1 MLLRDVT
8 AIYRHLVFLLH
19 LSSGDDVKCT
29 WFTIFWRGWRKYSV
43 SRMLL
48 TRDGWLFFISR
59 IVRLFAYG
67 FLSIILALHLA
78 AVGMTESEIGLLLTL
93 TLVGDALLSLVITQV
108 ADRVGRRRMLMVGAG
123 FVVLTGV
130 VFALTT
136 NPLFLL
142 LAAFVGTLSPT
153 GHEVGPFLAIEQS
166 ALAHLTPG
174 DQRTRMFAW
183 YNLVGS
189 FAAALGSWSGGTLA
203 TTLQRAGHTPL
214 ASYQTLFALYAGF
227 GVLLTLLL
235 FCLSCRIEVETTES
249 NAATKVFGLHRS
261 RGIIRKLSLLF
272 MLDSFAGALVVQSL
286 MAYWFHSRFG
296 VEPATLGSLFFG
308 ANMLAGFSALIAARV
323 AARIGLINTMVFTH
337 IPANVFL
344 LLTPLM
350 PTFPL
355 AAAMVLLRYATAQMD
370 VPARQAYLMAV
381 VAPDERSAAS
391 GIITLVR
398 TSASALGPVAA
409 GTLFNAS
416 FLSVPFFLAGGLKI
430 VYDLL
435 LLWQFRHVRPPEE
448 ERS

>member
-1 MLLRDVT
+1 M
-8 AIYRHLVFLLH
+8 
-19 LSSGDDVKCT
+19 
-29 WFTIFWRGWRKYSV
+29 
-43 SRMLL
+43 L
-48 TRDGWLFFISR
+48 TRDSRLLFSGR
-59 IVRLFAYG
+59 IIRLFAYG

-108 ADRVGRRRMLMVGAG
+108 ADRFGRRQMLMVSAG
-123 FVVLTGV
+123 FMVLTGV

-136 NPLFLL
+136 NPLFLI
-142 LAAFVGTLSPT
+142 LAAFIGTLSPT

-174 DQRTRMFAW
+174 EQRTNVFAW

-203 TTLQRAGHTPL
+203 TTLQRTGHTPL

-227 GVLLTLLL
+227 GVLLALL
-235 FCLSCRIEVETTES
+235 FVFLSRHIEVEPPERNS
-249 NAATKVFGLHRS
+249 VGRFFGLHRS
-261 RGIIRKLSLLF
+261 RGIIQKLSLLF
-272 MLDSFAGALVVQSL
+272 ILDSFAGALVVQSL
-286 MAYWFHSRFG
+286 MAYWFHTRFG
-296 VEPATLGSLFFG
+296 VEPASLGSLFFG
-308 ANMLAGFSALIAARV
+308 ANLLAGVSALVAARV

-337 IPANVFL
+337 LPANVFL

-355 AAAMVLLRYATAQMD
+355 AAAMVLLRYSTAQMD
-370 VPARQAYLMAV
+370 VPTRQAFIMAV

-391 GIITLVR
+391 GIITLAR

-409 GTLFNAS
+409 GVLFSAS
-416 FLSVPFFLAGGLKI
+416 FMSAPFFLAGGLKI
-430 VYDLL
+430 IYDLL

-448 ERS
+448 E